1 MRFLRRLLV
10 LAVSLTAV
18 GALSAPA
25 AFATRSVWAKGGQP
39 TCTVTSTSQSSSST
53 ICTGTLSGEN
63 GVQFTVNLAVSGVA
77 VYQCA
82 DSAGATVPGQDPV
95 RAQGGSTSSFTP
107 SSKDSTF
114 TTDPAILAAPS
125 ATSASQAGCADG
137 TTPVDPT
144 LTTTKIELW
153 LATVGDGPILATCA
167 FDPNGLSGTVL
178 LTATC

>member
-39 TCTVTSTSQSSSST
+39 TCTVTSTAQSGSST
-53 ICTGTLSGEN
+53 TCTGTLSGAD
-63 GVQFTVNLAVSGVA
+63 GVQFLVNLAVSGVA
-77 VYQCA
+77 VYRCA
-82 DSAGATVPGQDPV
+82 DSTGATVPGQSPV
-95 RAQGGSTSSFTP
+95 QAQGGSTTSFAP
-107 SSKDSTF
+107 SKKDSTF
-114 TTDPAILAAPS
+114 TTDPAALAAPS
-125 ATSASQAGCADG
+125 PVSASQAGCADG

-153 LATVGDGPILATCA
+153 LATVGDGTILTNCA
-167 FDPNGLSGTVL
+167 FDPNGLIGTVAL
-178 LTATC
+178 AAC